1 MDDSAFQNQTPKP
14 QPKPQ
19 NDSILESLRTLGSG
33 IGKTVAKDV
42 TGKVASDAL
51 SALFGAPV
59 KPQGELT
66 AGKPLNFQKDLPR
79 RQERSPFPGF
89 RRPEMQPRAPF
100 VRKEEPHL
108 KEQIEAIRAELKA
121 LSASMKNL
129 NTEIEKAINDTPVNP
144 GVYHENFMTRIRS
157 LILMLKEQIDD
168 SRSWLSMH
176 NTRKQKKGYWGSYK
190 KHGTSFG
197 LSNERTLATQAG

>member
-1 MDDSAFQNQTPKP
+1 MDDSAFQSQAPKQ

-33 IGKTVAKDV
+33 VGKTIAKDV

-66 AGKPLNFQKDLPR
+66 PNKPFNFQKE
-79 RQERSPFPGF
+79 RQPLPGF

-100 VRKEEPHL
+100 VHQEEPHL
-108 KEQIEAIRAELKA
+108 KEQIEGVRAELKA
-121 LSASMKNL
+121 LSASMKSL

-144 GVYHENFMTRIRS
+144 GVYHKNFMARLRS
-157 LILMLKEQIDD
+157 RVLMLKEQIDD
-168 SRSWLSMH
+168 SRSWLAMH
-176 NTRKQKKGYWGSYK
+176 NGRKQKKGYWGSYK

-197 LSNERTLATQAG
+197 LSNERTVATQAG